1 MDIIQMMIKRIKM
14 SETFDEGMKIG
25 QDEKMGHRWMKDNS
39 RNYKVNDMND
49 MTVGEDKQT
58 TLCD

>member
-1 MDIIQMMIKRIKM
+1 
-14 SETFDEGMKIG
+14 MKKW
-25 QDEKMGHRWMKDNS
+25 DTRMKDNS
-39 RNYKVNDMND
+39 GNYKVNDMND

>member
-1 MDIIQMMIKRIKM
+1 MMMKRIKM

>member
-1 MDIIQMMIKRIKM
+1 MMIKRIKM

-25 QDEKMGHRWMKDNS
+25 QDEKMGHTWMKDNS
-39 RNYKVNDMND
+39 GNYKVNDMND